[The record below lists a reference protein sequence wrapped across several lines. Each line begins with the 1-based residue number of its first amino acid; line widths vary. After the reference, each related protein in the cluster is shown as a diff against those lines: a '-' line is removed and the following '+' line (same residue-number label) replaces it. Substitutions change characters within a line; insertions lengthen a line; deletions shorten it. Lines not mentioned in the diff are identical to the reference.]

1 MSKQFIFFLTLFFS
15 ASSFAANWE
24 LFSTSKNGDKSFTDY
39 SRIKKDPYG
48 TETFTAWWQWKATSA
63 RTVNGKKFITAL
75 YLYRVD
81 CKKASTTQLSANFYD
96 ASGEVV
102 HVNEREYPPSIATPD
117 STGELFIETIC
128 SAGNAQAR
136 SSYKTPSSSDTVV
149 GSNLSNPVKILLPT
163 TAPPVPEFVDTESK
177 LAYLR
182 WLDAMSDKLADGI
195 PDLQIRK
202 EFLQTVWYESKRAN
216 VDTALTLG
224 LIETLSQFRKFST
237 LDNGAR
243 GYMAI
248 LPSWSRRIGDGDVGK
263 LFSLQTNLRFGCVV
277 LRHYLDKREGD
288 LKAALLDYSADSL
301 SVPRTNPRAVQLVGR
316 ITLAAERWR

>member
-1 MSKQFIFFLTLFFS
+1 MIRWFIFCLSLCFS
-15 ASSFAANWE
+15 AGIFAANWE
-24 LFSTSKNGDKSFTDY
+24 LFSSSKNGDKSFTDY
-39 SRIKKDPYG
+39 SRIKKDPYR
-48 TETFTAWWQWKATSA
+48 TETFTAWWQWKAPSA
-63 RTVNGKKFITAL
+63 KTVNGKKFITAL

-81 CKKASTTQLSANFYD
+81 CKKASTAQLSANFYD

-102 HVNEREYPPSIATPD
+102 RVDDHEYPPSTATPD

-128 SAGNAQAR
+128 SAGNGQVR
-136 SSYKTPSSSDTVV
+136 GSYKTPGSSDAVG

-163 TAPPVPEFVDTESK
+163 SEPPVPEFVDTESR
-177 LAYLR
+177 LAYLK

-195 PDLQIRK
+195 PNLQLRK

-224 LIETLSQFRKFST
+224 LIETVSQFRKFSV

-248 LPSWSRRIGDGDVGK
+248 VPSWSKRIGDGDAGK

-288 LKAALLDYSADSL
+288 LKAALLDYSAESL
-301 SVPRTNPRAVQLVGR
+301 SVHRTNPRAVQLVGR
-316 ITLAAERWR
+316 INSAAERWR

>member
-1 MSKQFIFFLTLFFS
+1 MSKRFIFCLSLCFS
-15 ASSFAANWE
+15 AGSFAANWE

-39 SRIKKDPYG
+39 SRIKKDSYG
-48 TETFTAWWQWKATSA
+48 AETFTAWLQSKAPSA

-81 CKKASTTQLSANFYD
+81 CKKASTAQLSANFYD

-102 HVNEREYPPSIATPD
+102 RVDEREYPPSIATPD
-117 STGELFIETIC
+117 STGEVFIELIC
-128 SAGNAQAR
+128 SAGNAEAR
-136 SSYKTPSSSDTVV
+136 PLYKTPGSSDVV
-149 GSNLSNPVKILLPT
+149 AGSNLSNPVKILLPT
-163 TAPPVPEFVDTESK
+163 SEPPVPEFVDTESR
-177 LAYLR
+177 LAYLK
-182 WLDAMSDKLADGI
+182 WLDAMSDKLAEGI
-195 PDLQIRK
+195 PNLQLRK
-202 EFLQTVWYESKRAN
+202 EFLQTVWYESKRAGL
-216 VDTALTLG
+216 DPALILG
-224 LIETLSQFRKFST
+224 LIETMSQFRKFRV

-248 LPSWSRRIGDGDVGK
+248 VPSWSRRIGEGNVSK

>member
-1 MSKQFIFFLTLFFS
+1 MITRFIFCLSLCFS
-15 ASSFAANWE
+15 TGSFAANWE

-48 TETFTAWWQWKATSA
+48 TETFTAWWQWKAPSA
-63 RTVNGKKFITAL
+63 RTVNAKKFITAL

-81 CKKASTTQLSANFYD
+81 CNKASTTQLSANFYD
-96 ASGEVV
+96 TSGEVV
-102 HVNEREYPPSIATPD
+102 RVDEREYLPSIATPD
-117 STGELFIETIC
+117 STSELFIETIC

-136 SSYKTPSSSDTVV
+136 SSYKTPSSSDAVG

-163 TAPPVPEFVDTESK
+163 SEPPVPEFFDTESR
-177 LAYLR
+177 LAYLK
-182 WLDAMSDKLADGI
+182 WLVAMSDKLAEGI
-195 PDLQIRK
+195 PNLQIRE

-216 VDTALTLG
+216 IDTALTLG
-224 LIETLSQFRKFST
+224 LIETVSQFRKFSV

-248 LPSWSRRIGDGDVGK
+248 VPSWSRRIGDGDAGK
-263 LFSLQTNLRFGCVV
+263 LFSLQTNLRFGCLV
-277 LRHYLDKREGD
+277 LRHYLDKREGN

-301 SVPRTNPRAVQLVGR
+301 SVLRTNPRAVQLVGR